1 MPILYDKGT
10 RVRVLESSGDKCA
23 GGLGVVVDISD
34 TALFQYTVK
43 VDGERGFRNYRIG
56 EIEKVEKKVA
66 SPRLD
71 DRVTVVLEGSPYTGK
86 SGVVVEVYD
95 FKEKPYRVEFIG
107 DGWLKSYGYFDAED
121 LELLKVEDLVVAET
135 PGEFQMG
142 DFVEVDSRATTF
154 FGMRGVVEQVR
165 QFANERYLVQFFEVD
180 AGRESYCW
188 FSHDELALLVKPES
202 VSVEDRPALQV
213 KGPARRIPEVGDLV
227 KVTELSGEVINPGG
241 TGTVITV
248 DLASPYPYVVNFW
261 ETAFPVRYS
270 ADELEVVE
278 SHTQSKDS
286 EESVGVPVVEE
297 PGVALIGKTV
307 QIKPGVMF
315 AGEFGTVAGVHD
327 SGNNTYHVDF
337 GTGERIKHYYPLECL
352 EILPSV
358 GDRVKINEGH
368 IRAGDIGR
376 VTDVEL
382 DSGSP
387 WRVVFDNTESVAYRY
402 FVEDLEVVPEDV
414 PGGGMDWSDSVAV
427 PIVVPEAPVKA
438 LEDEFVRIRLEDGQ
452 VVVESLGTPFDE
464 VRIASGLLHGLI
476 RQWHERE
483 EGANRRTAMDMLDLG
498 GLFGELPEED
508 QAVVDS
514 VVAMMKRRDWI

>member
-10 RVRVLESSGDKCA
+10 RVRIVESSGDKCA

-43 VDGERGFRNYRIG
+43 VDGEREFRNYRIG
-56 EIEKVEKKVA
+56 EIEKVEKRDPLVGQSVKV
-66 SPRLD
+66 LD
-71 DRVTVVLEGSPYTGK
+71 SESTYFIGKTGK
-86 SGVVVEVYD
+86 VVEVRD
-95 FKEKPYRVEFIG
+95 DWEIPYRVHF
-107 DGWLKSYGYFDAED
+107 
-121 LELLKVEDLVVAET
+121 
-135 PGEFQMG
+135 PGEG
-142 DFVEVDSRATTF
+142 HV
-154 FGMRGVVEQVR
+154 
-165 QFANERYLVQFFEVD
+165 
-180 AGRESYCW
+180 W
-188 FSHDELALLVKPES
+188 FKAHQLEDEA
-202 VSVEDRPALQV
+202 A
-213 KGPARRIPEVGDLV
+213 ARNPEVG
-227 KVTELSGEVINPGG
+227 
-241 TGTVITV
+241 
-248 DLASPYPYVVNFW
+248 
-261 ETAFPVRYS
+261 
-270 ADELEVVE
+270 E
-278 SHTQSKDS
+278 SFEEKDS
-286 EESVGVPVVEE
+286 EESVGGDLSVGDKVKIMHPKGGHIVCSGLTGTVDEVLPGDCYDYVVAFSGGGKFGYRRDELVPVVEE

-337 GTGERIKHYYPLECL
+337 GTGERIKHYYPLEYL

-376 VTDVEL
+376 VTEVEL

-387 WRVVFDNTESVAYRY
+387 WRVVFDSTESVNYRY
-402 FVEDLEVVPEDV
+402 FVEDLEVVPEDTETLYV

-483 EGANRRTAMDMLDLG
+483 EGANRRTAMDMLDLS

-514 VVAMMKRRDWI
+514 VVAMLKRRDWI